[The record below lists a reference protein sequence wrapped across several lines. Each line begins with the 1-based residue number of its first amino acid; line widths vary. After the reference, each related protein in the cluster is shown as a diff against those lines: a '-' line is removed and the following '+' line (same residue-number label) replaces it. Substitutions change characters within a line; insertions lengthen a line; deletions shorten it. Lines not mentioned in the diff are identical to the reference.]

1 MKKLTLAVMLLILT
15 TGTSQAL
22 ADHHVVVK
30 PDDKIL
36 LSSDTI
42 YILNNSEQYAL
53 YHSCELDVKSDSEI
67 ILKGNSRRISK
78 SSLIEIDVDGKTKRC
93 RINDIQ
99 HV

>member
-53 YHSCELDVKSDSEI
+53 YHSCELDVKKDSEI
-67 ILKGNSRRISK
+67 ILKGNGRRISK

-93 RINDIQ
+93 RINDIRY
-99 HV
+99 V

>member
-15 TGTSQAL
+15 IGTSQAL
-22 ADHHVVVK
+22 ADHLLVVK

-53 YHSCELDVKSDSEI
+53 YHNCKLDVKSNSKV
-67 ILKGNSRRISK
+67 ILKGNSRRISR
-78 SSLIEIDVDGKTKRC
+78 SSLIEIEIDGKSTRC
-93 RINDIQ
+93 RINEIRY
-99 HV
+99 V

>member
-53 YHSCELDVKSDSEI
+53 YHSCELDVKSSSKVI
-67 ILKGNSRRISK
+67 VRNKSRTISK
-78 SSLIEIDVDGKTKRC
+78 SSTLNILVDGRNIKC
-93 RINDIQ
+93 RVKSIDL
-99 HV
+99 V